1 MPEARLA
8 CDWCG
13 YFAWCLV
20 GNAMGV
26 GTIRYSYMIQKIL
39 VAELDKGPDC
49 YQEVQGVKTYFSDA
63 EQVQGLL

>member
-1 MPEARLA
+1 
-8 CDWCG
+8 
-13 YFAWCLV
+13 
-20 GNAMGV
+20 
-26 GTIRYSYMIQKIL
+26 MIQKIL